1 MTSQTLA
8 LTFAAAPICL
18 HSGFLWE
25 SVSQH
30 TFLLSIELSRSLSI
44 PPRPIPS
51 FCKFHPIVFLLG
63 SVSLLVS
70 AGGGGGSVSV
80 YL

>member
-30 TFLLSIELSRSLSI
+30 TFLLSIELSRLSLFPPAPSPLFVNFI
-44 PPRPIPS
+44 PLY
-51 FCKFHPIVFLLG
+51 FYWAL
-63 SVSLLVS
+63 SLF
-70 AGGGGGSVSV
+70 
-80 YL
+80 